1 MSSEPPP
8 VLQPQGATRWQLAK
22 GWLRCGSGRAR
33 LVGAMGRNVLVL
45 RCANGSTADA
55 GVPLS
60 VLCGGDGPVTV
71 SARTFHEPP
80 SALADGD
87 ASMSAVII
95 AGLPTNVPL
104 KLFHEVLRVLVP
116 GGVVQTSYTVSEHT
130 IAKTEES
137 VNADL
142 LMGGFVGSE
151 SAISTV
157 RNKSS
162 VSLSVS
168 FTATKPDYGASTGSL
183 NGAQKLSFGAQKLK
197 LRKPVAAEEDDDDM
211 VDEDE
216 LLDMAP
222 AAAAPAQPRGDDCE
236 TGRGACANCTCGRA
250 EAIYDEEAAKE
261 APSACGNCY
270 LGDAFRCASCP
281 HRGKAPFEPGETPAE
296 DLEADVGAEEVAA
309 PDIKQGGKVT
319 LNSMDE
325 DLDFD

>member
-1 MSSEPPP
+1 LLGEF
-8 VLQPQGATRWQLAK
+8 
-22 GWLRCGSGRAR
+22 LRGR
-33 LVGAMGRNVLVL
+33 L
-45 RCANGSTADA
+45 CAA
-55 GVPLS
+55 
-60 VLCGGDGPVTV
+60 
-71 SARTFHEPP
+71 

-87 ASMSAVII
+87 ASMDAVII
-95 AGLPTNVPL
+95 AGLPTEVPL
-104 KLFHEVLRVLVP
+104 KLFHEVLRVLAP
-116 GGVVQTSYTVSEHT
+116 GGTVQTSYTVSEHT

-162 VSLSVS
+162 VSLSVA
-168 FTATKPDYGASTGSL
+168 FTATKPDYGTQ

-197 LRKPVAAEEDDDDM
+197 LRKPAATAQPMEEDDDDI

-281 HRGKAPFEPGETPAE
+281 HRGKAPFEPGEAPAE

-309 PDIKQGGKVT
+309 PDIQQGGKVT
-319 LNSMDE
+319 LSSMDD

>member
-1 MSSEPPP
+1 VPDDT
-8 VLQPQGATRWQLAK
+8 GGCATRA
-22 GWLRCGSGRAR
+22 A
-33 LVGAMGRNVLVL
+33 
-45 RCANGSTADA
+45 
-55 GVPLS
+55 
-60 VLCGGDGPVTV
+60 
-71 SARTFHEPP
+71 

-87 ASMSAVII
+87 ASMDAVII

-130 IAKTEES
+130 VAKTEES

-168 FTATKPDYGASTGSL
+168 FTAAKPDYGATTGNL

-197 LRKPVAAEEDDDDM
+197 LRKPPSARPMEEDDDDI

-296 DLEADVGAEEVAA
+296 DHETDVDAEEVVV
-309 PDIKQGGKVT
+309 PDIQQGGKVT
-319 LNSMDE
+319 LSSMDD

>member
-1 MSSEPPP
+1 MHHRR
-8 VLQPQGATRWQLAK
+8 GACSFASLCLTMRMP
-22 GWLRCGSGRAR
+22 CET
-33 LVGAMGRNVLVL
+33 
-45 RCANGSTADA
+45 CAA
-55 GVPLS
+55 
-60 VLCGGDGPVTV
+60 
-71 SARTFHEPP
+71 

-87 ASMSAVII
+87 ASMDAVII

-116 GGVVQTSYTVSEHT
+116 GGVVHTSYAVSEHT

-137 VNADL
+137 VNGDL

-157 RNKSS
+157 RDKSS

-197 LRKPVAAEEDDDDM
+197 LRKPATAEEDDDDM

-319 LNSMDE
+319 LNSMDD
-325 DLDFD
+325 DLDF